1 MAAFQLF
8 IYLAVIYGFAINI
21 CLIVRLRYSIPAVLL
36 IFVPY
41 VNLVALSVFAFRRSP
56 IEDELDELRE
66 RVRELEA
73 TAS

>member
-8 IYLAVIYGFAINI
+8 IYLAVFYGFVINI

-41 VNLVALSVFAFRRSP
+41 VNVIALTIFAFRRSP
-56 IEDELDELRE
+56 IEDELAELRE

-73 TAS
+73 PAS